1 MSKHILI
8 GGSALVVLVLAGAGC
23 GAPDSRPAADVAGKA
38 LTAQDATYL
47 IDGEEV
53 ALAGGPAET
62 SPVPGTASKK
72 ITRYFGNDA
81 SGDLNGDGQEDT
93 AFLLTQKSGGTGV
106 SFYAAAALAVDGGF
120 QGTNA
125 ILLGD
130 GIAPQTTE
138 IRDGVIIVNYADRPH
153 GEPFT
158 EPSFGLSKYF
168 RVVDGELTET
178 SAPAIVDAPAGTL
191 SEAEA
196 RAIAERT
203 CIKGGESLAPG
214 YRNDYTKTWW
224 FDANLNSTREGCNP
238 ACVVSDETRQAE
250 INWRCTGLIVPR

>member
-8 GGSALVVLVLAGAGC
+8 GGSALIVLVLAGAGC
-23 GAPDSRPAADVAGKA
+23 GAP
-38 LTAQDATYL
+38 
-47 IDGEEV
+47 
-53 ALAGGPAET
+53 
-62 SPVPGTASKK
+62 
-72 ITRYFGNDA
+72 
-81 SGDLNGDGQEDT
+81 
-93 AFLLTQKSGGTGV
+93 
-106 SFYAAAALAVDGGF
+106 
-120 QGTNA
+120 
-125 ILLGD
+125 
-130 GIAPQTTE
+130 
-138 IRDGVIIVNYADRPH
+138 
-153 GEPFT
+153 
-158 EPSFGLSKYF
+158 
-168 RVVDGELTET
+168 
-178 SAPAIVDAPAGTL
+178 AIVDAPPGTL